1 MSADLFQTFG
11 LAEMRNLA
19 VSDCIIGLISEL
31 MSGQR
36 RTLRL
41 MSLLCNGML
50 HVWNARSISLNS
62 SSRET
67 EYFSQSITTCDT
79 VSGAL
84 PQLHVGEICALGRMR
99 CILALRRE

>member
-62 SSRET
+62 SSREI
-67 EYFSQSITTCDT
+67 EYFVTVNHYMRHCLRCVTTTACW
-79 VSGAL
+79 
-84 PQLHVGEICALGRMR
+84 
-99 CILALRRE
+99 

>member
-41 MSLLCNGML
+41 MSKFASNLKFSLSRKGF
-50 HVWNARSISLNS
+50 ISGE
-62 SSRET
+62 SR
-67 EYFSQSITTCDT
+67 
-79 VSGAL
+79 
-84 PQLHVGEICALGRMR
+84 M
-99 CILALRRE
+99 ILRLQMG